1 MKVVLAIMEIEQKAL
16 FIIFGGTGDLAKRK
30 LYPSLFQLYKKGI
43 LKDNFAIIGTAR
55 RPWSDEHL
63 QEVVKEAI
71 EGDEAAVSLGAEFAS
86 HFYYQSH
93 NVNDTEH
100 YVTLR
105 KLAEK
110 LDEKYQIEGNRL
122 FYLAMSPRFFGTI
135 AQHLKSQKIVTTKGY
150 NRVIVEKPF
159 GRDFESAKD
168 LNDSISKYFPEEDFF
183 RIDHYLGKEMIQNI
197 MALRFSNNLFR
208 AVWNNRYIDNI
219 QITLSEALGVEER
232 AGYYETAG
240 ALRDMVQNHILQIIS
255 LLTMNMPASYSES
268 DIRREKI
275 YALKS
280 LKKYSAV
287 KVAENFVRAQY
298 SAGDGQ
304 IGYLQENEIA
314 NDSTTETFVAG
325 KLFVNNENFSGVPIY
340 IRTGKRLTK
349 KTTRID
355 ISFKEMETS
364 FFDSKKLGRNILTI
378 NVEPEGKVFLQ
389 TNIKKI
395 GQGFDLVPSLM
406 ELQLNNEN
414 VVVPEAYE
422 KLLLDALLGDA
433 TNFAHWEEVAYA
445 WKFVDSIRKAWDD
458 GNGNLAEYPCGSM
471 GPRESE
477 ELLERDGHQWVFDGE

>member
-1 MKVVLAIMEIEQKAL
+1 M
-16 FIIFGGTGDLAKRK
+16 
-30 LYPSLFQLYKKGI
+30 
-43 LKDNFAIIGTAR
+43 
-55 RPWSDEHL
+55 
-63 QEVVKEAI
+63 
-71 EGDEAAVSLGAEFAS
+71 
-86 HFYYQSH
+86 
-93 NVNDTEH
+93 
-100 YVTLR
+100 
-105 KLAEK
+105 
-110 LDEKYQIEGNRL
+110 
-122 FYLAMSPRFFGTI
+122 
-135 AQHLKSQKIVTTKGY
+135 TTKGY